1 MRKLH
6 EKVAE
11 HVDHLLVKH
20 GDSTFYKNEIIKLVK
35 DSLETD
41 GGITE
46 FEAGQV
52 DLIVTES
59 HIKADEAH
67 AGKYFL
73 KSSETGPL
81 DEADKHLLDVFD
93 KKLKAIKTNVNNLV
107 CDFSSWQATFGE

>member
-46 FEAGQV
+46 FEVG
-52 DLIVTES
+52 
-59 HIKADEAH
+59 
-67 AGKYFL
+67 
-73 KSSETGPL
+73 
-81 DEADKHLLDVFD
+81 
-93 KKLKAIKTNVNNLV
+93 
-107 CDFSSWQATFGE
+107 